1 MCFQHYGLDPGH
13 NYISPGFSWQA
24 GLKMMDVELILT
36 HNYTFPGLS
45 WQAALKMMNV
55 ELNLLTD
62 IDQHLFIKE
71 GSRRGVAM
79 IIYQ

>member
-1 MCFQHYGLDPGH
+1 
-13 NYISPGFSWQA
+13 
-24 GLKMMDVELILT
+24 MDVELILT